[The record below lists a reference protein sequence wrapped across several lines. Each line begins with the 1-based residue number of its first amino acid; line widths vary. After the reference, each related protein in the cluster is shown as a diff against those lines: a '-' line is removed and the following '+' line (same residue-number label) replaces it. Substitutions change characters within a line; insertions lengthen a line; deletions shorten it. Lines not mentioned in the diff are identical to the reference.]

1 MTKIINKNTIAN
13 CSTQNTLLLEK
24 MLIFFK
30 KCENINKLM
39 EIIQGDSKV
48 SLRIIDWFTTNYSK
62 ERFII
67 YDIKTNNNERRRFK
81 VYNEYKLQLKSYS
94 KKRFDPFCRWERICI
109 PYNVTKFIETTIGQ
123 LNFFKWAIEN
133 DIINYIEQNYEKIE
147 DDMNRRNS
155 LTRKRELKDCAQ
167 LNNKQTRKTREEL
180 SIYASKSI
188 KKENVEITINFN

>member
-1 MTKIINKNTIAN
+1 
-13 CSTQNTLLLEK
+13 
-24 MLIFFK
+24 
-30 KCENINKLM
+30 
-39 EIIQGDSKV
+39 
-48 SLRIIDWFTTNYSK
+48 
-62 ERFII
+62 
-67 YDIKTNNNERRRFK
+67 
-81 VYNEYKLQLKSYS
+81 
-94 KKRFDPFCRWERICI
+94 
-109 PYNVTKFIETTIGQ
+109 